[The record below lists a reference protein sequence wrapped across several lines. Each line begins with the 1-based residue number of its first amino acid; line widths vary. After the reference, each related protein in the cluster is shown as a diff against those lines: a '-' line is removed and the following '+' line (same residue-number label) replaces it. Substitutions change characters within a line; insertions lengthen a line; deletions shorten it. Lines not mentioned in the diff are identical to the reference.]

1 MWFKKVITCISGQSL
16 QHSGCKFFKSLKFE
30 ANLFH
35 AIDFA
40 PVELF
45 PVTYLGYQNLKRRTH
60 CRANII
66 KSPPS
71 STNQQLFYF
80 NVNQLQD
87 ITKEK
92 KCGMITPRIWTSITK
107 IPTNFIPGSLLYK
120 VITYSKNQFGWILQ
134 IIRFFDR
141 ATIIVFQSRADNILR
156 NEVAWKH
163 SNFAGWTKQNTK
175 IRITQTLGVSFL
187 KY

>member
-1 MWFKKVITCISGQSL
+1 MHIWAKFAAQRL
-16 QHSGCKFFKSLKFE
+16 QILQKFE
-30 ANLFH
+30 
-35 AIDFA
+35 
-40 PVELF
+40 VRGKSF
-45 PVTYLGYQNLKRRTH
+45 PCNRFCTCWTLRCNIPWIPKFEETYSLSCQYYLIASVVN
-60 CRANII
+60 
-66 KSPPS
+66 KS
-71 STNQQLFYF
+71 TTFYF

-120 VITYSKNQFGWILQ
+120 VITYRKNQFGWILQ

-141 ATIIVFQSRADNILR
+141 ATIMVFQSRADNILR